1 MNLTI
6 TVDDEVL
13 RRARIR
19 ALSQGTSVNALL
31 REFLE
36 SYAGSNVETDARN
49 SLAEMARES
58 TASSGPG
65 GRTWTRNEVY
75 ADRLDESFRK
85 EAESVVSLNE
95 KASEPGSMTEQ
106 RIEELKE
113 FMRQ

>member
-19 ALSQGTSVNALL
+19 ALSQGTSVNAVL

-36 SYAGSNVETDARN
+36 SYAGSDIEAGARDR
-49 SLAEMARES
+49 LAKLARAS

-65 GRTWTRNEVY
+65 GRTWTRDDVY
-75 ADRLDESFRK
+75 ADRLDRNQSVHES
-85 EAESVVSLNE
+85 E
-95 KASEPGSMTEQ
+95 
-106 RIEELKE
+106 
-113 FMRQ
+113 